1 MPFFVFGTGLGI
13 QTESSDKEK
22 KKIFP
27 AEKRTVVFR
36 RKLKFFAK
44 NVVNLNFALVFHYYI
59 YFTVVYPCKKVVLP
73 SWFFPKFKQ
82 LQFFINCR

>member
-22 KKIFP
+22 KIFP

-44 NVVNLNFALVFHYYI
+44 SVVILNFTLVFI
-59 YFTVVYPCKKVVLP
+59 TL
-73 SWFFPKFKQ
+73 
-82 LQFFINCR
+82 FILL

>member
-1 MPFFVFGTGLGI
+1 MPFFVLGRCR
-13 QTESSDKEK
+13 DWAYKENQAIKK

-44 NVVNLNFALVFHYYI
+44 SVVILNFTLVFI
-59 YFTVVYPCKKVVLP
+59 TL
-73 SWFFPKFKQ
+73 
-82 LQFFINCR
+82 FILL